1 MLDGV
6 SFLVVGGY
14 VAVVLWKGNIGQLV
28 TLLGG
33 ELGFVEWAIAIAA
46 IAAVYRSQSLG
57 PVGRGLVALSV
68 VGLGYKVVANPNVQA
83 VIANMKGGQDFLTAI
98 KNGAA
103 GTAGNADGLPA
114 LPALP
119 SLQ

>member
-14 VAVVLWKGNIGQLV
+14 VAVVLWKGNIAQLV
-28 TLLGG
+28 NLLGG

-46 IAAVYRSQSLG
+46 IGAVYNSKALG

-68 VGLGYKVVANPNVQA
+68 VGLGYKVVANPNVQS
-83 VIANMKGGQDFLTAI
+83 VISNMKSGQDFLTAI
-98 KNGAA
+98 KNGAT
-103 GTAGNADGLPA
+103 GTGGQGN

-119 SLQ
+119 SLPGVQ